1 MMTADSHVVLCWK
14 QATVKCATCKQS
26 KTRNRF
32 YLSPKH
38 PGGISGSCRT
48 CHKMVSQAARDAAE
62 AAAPS
67 SRPAPAGP
75 QVGLSMMHRWLN
87 QNCDA
92 HRRLHRASFSHTFRV
107 DIGRSRSCT

>member
-1 MMTADSHVVLCWK
+1 M
-14 QATVKCATCKQS
+14 VKCATCKQF

-62 AAAPS
+62 AAGP

-75 QVGLSMMHRWLN
+75 QVGLSMMHPRLD
-87 QNCDA
+87 QFGDA
-92 HRRLHRASFSHTFRV
+92 RLRLHQSSFGYTSESAALVTH
-107 DIGRSRSCT
+107 GQCN